1 MKQRFLT
8 AVLAGVFFLALSLIG
23 GIPFTVLA
31 VMMAL
36 VGYGELL
43 RMKKIRLT
51 SFPGWVGGI
60 LVVLLVFPLSF
71 FTSFHA
77 YMAAFLLLLA
87 YTVLSKNRFS
97 FGEAGFT
104 GFAALYVAFGF
115 HYLVEV
121 RLDHGGAMLFFIL
134 SVIWAT
140 DSGAYF
146 SGNRFGRRKLWPEIS
161 PNKTVEGAVG
171 GILAGLVI
179 AVVYQLFLPVYFS
192 MGVGLLAALVISVFG
207 QLGDLVESAFKR
219 HYGVKD
225 SGNLL
230 PGHGGIL
237 DRCDSWLFVLPIL
250 YLLHFI

>member
-8 AVLAGVFFLALSLIG
+8 AALAGVFFLVLALIG
-23 GIPFTVLA
+23 GIPFTVLT

-36 VGYGELL
+36 VGYAELL
-43 RMKKIRLT
+43 RMKKIRLY

-60 LVVLLVFPLSF
+60 LIVLLVFPLSF
-71 FTSFHA
+71 FTSIDP
-77 YMAAFLLLLA
+77 YMTAFLLMLA

-97 FGEAGFT
+97 FGDAGFT

-115 HYLVEV
+115 HYLAQV
-121 RLDHGGAMLFFIL
+121 RLEHGAALMFFIL
-134 SVIWAT
+134 FVIWAT

-146 SGNRFGRRKLWPEIS
+146 SGNRFGRRKLWPQIS

-179 AVVYQLFLPVYFS
+179 AAVYQLFLSVYAS
-192 MGVGLLAALVISVFG
+192 MGVALLAALVITVFG

-219 HYGVKD
+219 RYGVKD

-250 YLLHFI
+250 HLLHFI